1 MTNEYNFL
9 TKEERKELG
18 ALPIRGFADKLKTQH
33 PVNLRVFPDIDLTK
47 LELKHVRWCDGA
59 KNIWP
64 KYANP

>member
-9 TKEERKELG
+9 TREERKELG

-47 LELKHVRWCDGA
+47 LKHVRWGDGA
-59 KNIWP
+59 KNISP
-64 KYANP
+64 KYVNP